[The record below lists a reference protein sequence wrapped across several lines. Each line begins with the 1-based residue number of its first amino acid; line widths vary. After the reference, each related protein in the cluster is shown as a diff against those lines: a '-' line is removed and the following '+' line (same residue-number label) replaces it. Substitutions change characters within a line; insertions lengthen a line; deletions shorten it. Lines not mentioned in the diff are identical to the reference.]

1 MPFQLLGLNEK
12 EFDLIKV
19 VKSNNTPIRHS
30 PQQKVLPGGTHLC
43 TNVYQNKKFSLNFE
57 NVYTVQITD
66 FFGTH

>member
-43 TNVYQNKKFSLNFE
+43 TNVYQK
-57 NVYTVQITD
+57 
-66 FFGTH
+66 